1 MSPRRIGALARKE
14 YFHLLRDPRSLI
26 LAFIIPLSLIL
37 LFGYALSLDVDNV
50 ETVVVDGD
58 RTNASRDLIRH
69 LAASRYFH
77 VRGHARDS
85 REATAEIDHGR
96 ASLVIVIPPGFS
108 GDLRSDRT
116 APLQVILD
124 GSDPNFANT
133 SRGYV
138 TMFMEGYN
146 QRLLLSFLDRN
157 GMEKIKP
164 PVEGRIR
171 VWFNEDLESR
181 RFIIPGLVSVIIMI
195 AGAILTSLVIAR
207 EYENG
212 TMETLKSLPI
222 TAFDLIMGKSI
233 PYFFIAMS
241 NVLIS
246 VLLGQLLF
254 GIVMKA
260 GFWLMILSSS
270 LYILVALALGLL
282 ISIVTKSQLLANQG
296 AILITYLPSLLLS
309 DFVFPIS
316 TMPVVLQG
324 LTYVVPARYYIEI
337 LNGIYL
343 KGLGFHDL
351 WQGLAVMSF
360 MFVLLAV
367 QCVRLL
373 RKEGL

>member
-1 MSPRRIGALARKE
+1 MIVGA
-14 YFHLLRDPRSLI
+14 
-26 LAFIIPLSLIL
+26 
-37 LFGYALSLDVDNV
+37 
-50 ETVVVDGD
+50 
-58 RTNASRDLIRH
+58 
-69 LAASRYFH
+69 
-77 VRGHARDS
+77 
-85 REATAEIDHGR
+85 
-96 ASLVIVIPPGFS
+96 
-108 GDLRSDRT
+108 
-116 APLQVILD
+116 
-124 GSDPNFANT
+124 
-133 SRGYV
+133 
-138 TMFMEGYN
+138 M
-146 QRLLLSFLDRN
+146 
-157 GMEKIKP
+157 
-164 PVEGRIR
+164 
-171 VWFNEDLESR
+171 
-181 RFIIPGLVSVIIMI
+181 
-195 AGAILTSLVIAR
+195 LTSLVIAR